1 MMMICNAPNI
11 ILECFRHVSI
21 GQTSHT
27 AREFGDML
35 RGAIMLTG
43 EDDNILQFLCEGDNS
58 PTLSLVEYLEQ
69 LHSHVECWMIC
80 YFLSV
85 QQRMTRLR
93 AQVTPVT
100 PHTPARTLP
109 AGEPY
114 WG

>member
-27 AREFGDML
+27 TREFGDML

-58 PTLSLVEYLEQ
+58 P
-69 LHSHVECWMIC
+69 HSISC
-80 YFLSV
+80 
-85 QQRMTRLR
+85 
-93 AQVTPVT
+93 
-100 PHTPARTLP
+100 
-109 AGEPY
+109 
-114 WG
+114 